1 MSPAV
6 RSLEVVKARMALE
19 IAGLYAGYNEI
30 NILWD
35 IHLTVK
41 EGKCV
46 ALVGS
51 NGGGKSTLLKTIAG
65 LVKPSRGNI
74 HFDGADIT
82 NLKSPQIVKHG
93 ISLIPE
99 GYKLFRG
106 MTVHEN
112 LLLGAYQIKDRKLIL
127 DQIEKIYEIFP
138 EMKERQK
145 QLAGTMSGG
154 QQQMCSIGRGL
165 MSNPKLLLIDELS
178 LGLAPLLVELLVKKI
193 NEIHKK
199 TNMSILL
206 VEQDVE
212 TAFSIADYGYVIE
225 SGHVTLQ
232 GKAKDLLENPTI
244 VSSYLGL

>member
-1 MSPAV
+1 
-6 RSLEVVKARMALE
+6 MALE
-19 IAGLYAGYNEI
+19 ITGLYAGYNEI
-30 NILWD
+30 NILWG
-35 IHLTVK
+35 IHLTV
-41 EGKCV
+41 EQGKCV

-51 NGGGKSTLLKTIAG
+51 NGGGKSTLLKTISG
-65 LVKPSRGNI
+65 LLKPSRGSVHFNGVNI
-74 HFDGADIT
+74 AGF
-82 NLKSPQIVKHG
+82 KSPEIVKRG
-93 ISLIPE
+93 INLIPE

-106 MTVHEN
+106 MTVREN
-112 LLLGAYQIKDRKLIL
+112 LILGAYQIRDQKLIS
-127 DQIEKIYEIFP
+127 DQLEKVYEIFP
-138 EMKERQK
+138 EMRERQN

-178 LGLAPLLVELLVKKI
+178 LGLAPLLVESLVQKI

-225 SGHVTLQ
+225 SGHVTLH
-232 GKAKDLLENPTI
+232 GKAQELLENPTI

>member
-1 MSPAV
+1 MT
-6 RSLEVVKARMALE
+6 LD

-30 NILWD
+30 NVLWD
-35 IHLTVK
+35 IHLAV
-41 EGKCV
+41 EQGQCV

-51 NGGGKSTLLKTIAG
+51 NGGGKSTLLKTVAG
-65 LVKPSRGNI
+65 LLKPSQGSIR
-74 HFDGADIT
+74 FDGAAIT
-82 NLKSPQIVKHG
+82 GLKSPQIVKRG
-93 ISLIPE
+93 INLIPE

-106 MTVHEN
+106 MSVHEN
-112 LLLGAYQIKDRKLIL
+112 LLLGAYQIKNRTLIM
-127 DQIEKIYEIFP
+127 DQMEKVYNIFP
-138 EMKERQK
+138 ELKERRN

-178 LGLAPLLVELLVKKI
+178 LGLAPLLVEMLVKKI
-193 NEIHKK
+193 NEIHQK

-232 GKAKDLLENPTI
+232 GKAKELLENPTI

>member
-1 MSPAV
+1 MRENGIV
-6 RSLEVVKARMALE
+6 MTLEV
-19 IAGLYAGYNEI
+19 IGLYAGYDEI
-30 NILWD
+30 NVLWD
-35 IHLTVK
+35 IHLNVE
-41 EGKCV
+41 EGQQV

-65 LVKPSRGNI
+65 ILKPKKGRIKFNGSDMT
-74 HFDGADIT
+74 H
-82 NLKSPQIVKHG
+82 LKSSEIVERG

-99 GYKLFRG
+99 GYKLFSG
-106 MTVHEN
+106 MSVREN
-112 LLLGAYQIKDRKLIL
+112 LFLGAYKIKDKKAVK
-127 DQIEKIYEIFP
+127 DQLEKVYEIFP
-138 EMKERQK
+138 ELKEKQH

-178 LGLAPLLVELLVKKI
+178 LGLAPFLVELLVEKI
-193 NEIHKK
+193 RAIHKR
-199 TNMSILL
+199 TNMSMLL

-225 SGHVTLQ
+225 SGHVTLS
-232 GKAKDLLENPTI
+232 GNAKDLLENPVI

>member
-1 MSPAV
+1 
-6 RSLEVVKARMALE
+6 MALE
-19 IAGLYAGYNEI
+19 ISGLYAGYNEI
-30 NILWD
+30 NIFWD
-35 IHLTVK
+35 VNLQV
-41 EGKCV
+41 EQGKCV

-51 NGGGKSTLLKTIAG
+51 NGGGKSTLLKAIAG
-65 LVKPSRGNI
+65 LLKTSQGSIR
-74 HFDGADIT
+74 FDGADIT
-82 NLKSPQIVKHG
+82 NLKTPEIVRKG
-93 ISLIPE
+93 INLIPE
-99 GYKLFRG
+99 GFKLFRG
-106 MTVHEN
+106 MTVNEN
-112 LLLGAYQIKDRKLIL
+112 LLLGAYQINDRKEVMS
-127 DQIEKIYEIFP
+127 QMEKVYEIFP
-138 EMKERQK
+138 ELKERRT
-145 QLAGTMSGG
+145 QLTGTMSGG

-178 LGLAPLLVELLVKKI
+178 LGLAPLLVELLVCKI

-225 SGHVTLQ
+225 SGRITLQ